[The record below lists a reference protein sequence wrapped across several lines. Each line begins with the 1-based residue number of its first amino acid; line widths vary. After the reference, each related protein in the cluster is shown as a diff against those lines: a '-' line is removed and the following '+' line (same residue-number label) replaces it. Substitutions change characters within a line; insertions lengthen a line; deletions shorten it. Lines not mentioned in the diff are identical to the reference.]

1 MSDDATRAEVAAK
14 LRAAQQQ
21 QQQKD
26 GGRKLLRWDAAR
38 WQQFE
43 RTPQYTT
50 RVKSAPILPIRAPLS
65 SIYEIHFSA
74 RKNYTPSALIEKLI
88 STTRSGS
95 VVNVGLVIDATG
107 SDTFLHDVQE
117 WDDWDVQYV
126 KLRVD
131 TPEDAEEKDRDAHDD
146 KMVEAFSK
154 AVRSHLQGERKD
166 MDVAIYGAEGY
177 NFVGFLIVSFL
188 VEHYGLNLDAAVEEF
203 AASTQPGI
211 YSRHYLERLYRK
223 YFSTLPSESTQLAV
237 PAPPRW
243 ENDETRKRKIE
254 SSVGSEVV
262 TELDRANKF
271 VRNQK
276 IVVPVAAPAKSSPV
290 SNGPAATPGG
300 FPTAPVYKA
309 PMYIPPDR
317 QEQRPAKRR
326 KIRSWMD
333 EVEPLSYGETVA
345 TSSEEHQKLIKSL
358 EKLTGIEGFPG
369 CETIPFTATHVADG
383 AYKRKGCLTKAYLVT
398 WRARGRRCL
407 LYVTADGTYV
417 VSRDMAFTKVDMK
430 FPRRRAPNEFQVN
443 TLIDGLIVEDED
455 HDTKVARYLAFDIV
469 FLEGTPIWQKK
480 LEKRLQCLQ
489 NEIIVPRKN
498 DKSFDYNKEPF
509 RVRMKDHFRLAKT
522 EYMLTKFA
530 KSVTHE
536 VDGVIYTPTE
546 APYNLGGF
554 ETDEPIFKFVASEG
568 GGIPGLDGSISE
580 RRLLHQEQNKL
591 RNRGRQHPY
600 ERARRREPNES
611 ENKWKLGIRICFRPY
626 RGFFFGDPLLDD
638 AFGDED
644 AEDDLCD
651 RVEPWKESTLPTSSS
666 AYEAASCE

>member
-1 MSDDATRAEVAAK
+1 MSDPTRAEVAAK

-21 QQQKD
+21 QKN
-26 GGRKLLRWDAAR
+26 GNGRKLLRWEATR

-43 RTPQYTT
+43 ATPQYTT

-74 RKNYTPSALIEKLI
+74 RKSYSPSALMEKLI
-88 STTRSGS
+88 SDTRSGS

-107 SDTFLHDVQE
+107 SDTFLHDVKE

-126 KLRVD
+126 KLQVD
-131 TPEDAEEKDRDAHDD
+131 TPEEAEEKDRDVHDD
-146 KMVEAFSK
+146 KTAAAFCK
-154 AVRSHLQGERKD
+154 AVVSHLKGERKD
-166 MDVAIYGAEGY
+166 MDVAVYGADGY

-188 VEHYGLNLDAAVEEF
+188 VEYCGLSLDAAVEEF
-203 AASTQPGI
+203 AQSTAPGI

-223 YFSTLPSESTQLAV
+223 YYSTLSSESAKLAV

-243 ENDETRKRKIE
+243 ENDETRKRKSE
-254 SSVGSEVV
+254 SSVGNEVV
-262 TELDRANKF
+262 TEQDRASKF
-271 VRNQK
+271 VRK
-276 IVVPVAAPAKSSPV
+276 ETIVAPGAAPAQTSS
-290 SNGPAATPGG
+290 SNNGKATTPSG
-300 FPTAPVYKA
+300 FPTPPVYKA

-333 EVEPLSYGETVA
+333 EVQPLAYGETLA
-345 TSSEEHQKLIKSL
+345 ASSEEHQKLIQSWESSL
-358 EKLTGIEGFPG
+358 
-369 CETIPFTATHVADG
+369 TIPFTATHVAEG

-417 VSRDMAFTKVDMK
+417 VSRDMTFTKVEMK
-430 FPRRRAPNEFQVN
+430 FPRRRAPNEFQAN
-443 TLIDGLIVEDED
+443 TLIDGLIVEDQD
-455 HDTKVARYLAFDIV
+455 HDTKVARYLAFDIL

-498 DKSFDYNKEPF
+498 DKSYDYNKEPF

-536 VDGVIYTPTE
+536 VDGVIYTPTD

-554 ETDEPIFKFVASEG
+554 ECEEPIFKFVASEG

-580 RRLLHQEQNKL
+580 RRLLQ
-591 RNRGRQHPY
+591 Y
-600 ERARRREPNES
+600 
-611 ENKWKLGIRICFRPY
+611 I
-626 RGFFFGDPLLDD
+626 
-638 AFGDED
+638 
-644 AEDDLCD
+644 
-651 RVEPWKESTLPTSSS
+651 SSMPK
-666 AYEAASCE
+666 

>member
-14 LRAAQQQ
+14 LRAVQP
-21 QQQKD
+21 KD
-26 GGRKLLRWDAAR
+26 VATGGRKLLRWDTAR

-65 SIYEIHFSA
+65 SIYEIHLSA
-74 RKNYTPSALIEKLI
+74 RKNYTPSALMEKLI
-88 STTRSGS
+88 ADTRSGS
-95 VVNVGLVIDATG
+95 VVDVGLVIDATG
-107 SDTFLHDVQE
+107 SNTFFHDVKE

-126 KLRVD
+126 KLQVD
-131 TPEDAEEKDRDAHDD
+131 TLGEEEKNCDAYNDQIA
-146 KMVEAFSK
+146 EAFCK
-154 AVRSHLQGERKD
+154 TVKSHLESDRKD
-166 MDVAIYGAEGY
+166 MDVAVFGTDGY
-177 NFVGFLIVSFL
+177 NLVGFLVVSFL
-188 VEHYGLNLDAAVEEF
+188 VEECGLNLDAAVNEF
-203 AASTQPGI
+203 AASTPPGL
-211 YSRHYLERLYRK
+211 YSRHFLVRLYRK
-223 YFSTLPSESTQLAV
+223 YFSTLPSESIQLVV

-243 ENDETRKRKIE
+243 ENDETRKRKSE
-254 SSVGSEVV
+254 SSVGNEVV
-262 TELDRANKF
+262 TEEDRSKKF
-271 VRNQK
+271 VRK
-276 IVVPVAAPAKSSPV
+276 KKAAASSTPPAKDVAA
-290 SNGPAATPGG
+290 SNGRGSLLSSLS
-300 FPTAPVYKA
+300 TAPVYKP

-326 KIRSWMD
+326 KIRSWVD
-333 EVEPLSYGETVA
+333 EVKPLTYGETL
-345 TSSEEHQKLIKSL
+345 SSLSEEHQKLVMSL

-369 CETIPFTATHVADG
+369 CETIPFTATHVAEG
-383 AYKRKGCLTKAYLVT
+383 AYKRKGGLTKAYLVT

-417 VSRDMAFTKVDMK
+417 VSRDMTFTKVKMK

-443 TLIDGLIVEDED
+443 TLIDGLIVEDQD
-455 HDTKVARYLAFDIV
+455 HDTRVARYLAFDII

-498 DKSFDYNKEPF
+498 DKSFDYTTEPF

-522 EYMLTKFA
+522 EYMLTKFS

-554 ETDEPIFKFVASEG
+554 ECKEPIFKFVASEG

-580 RRLLHQEQNKL
+580 QRLLQYINSIPK
-591 RNRGRQHPY
+591 
-600 ERARRREPNES
+600 
-611 ENKWKLGIRICFRPY
+611 
-626 RGFFFGDPLLDD
+626 
-638 AFGDED
+638 
-644 AEDDLCD
+644 
-651 RVEPWKESTLPTSSS
+651 
-666 AYEAASCE
+666 

>member
-21 QQQKD
+21 QQQQQQQKQS
-26 GGRKLLRWDAAR
+26 GGRKLLRWEPAR

-43 RTPQYTT
+43 RTPQFAT

-74 RKNYTPSALIEKLI
+74 RKSYAPSALMEKLI
-88 STTRSGS
+88 ANTRSGS

-107 SDTFLHDVQE
+107 SDTFLHDVKE

-131 TPEDAEEKDRDAHDD
+131 TPEVDADAEEKDRNAHDD
-146 KMVEAFSK
+146 KVVQAFCK
-154 AVRSHLQGERKD
+154 AVTSHLQGERKD
-166 MDVAIYGAEGY
+166 MDVAVFDSKGY
-177 NFVGFLIVSFL
+177 NFVGFLVVSFL
-188 VEHYGLNLDAAVEEF
+188 VEHCGLSLDAAVEEYG
-203 AASTQPGI
+203 ASAPPGI

-223 YFSTLPSESTQLAV
+223 YFSTLPSESTQLTV

-243 ENDETRKRKIE
+243 ENEETRKRKSE
-254 SSVGSEVV
+254 SSVGNEVV
-262 TELDRANKF
+262 TEQDRANKF
-271 VRNQK
+271 VPK
-276 IVVPVAAPAKSSPV
+276 EKTAVPGAAPAQASPA
-290 SNGPAATPGG
+290 SNGRATTPGS
-300 FPTAPVYKA
+300 FSTTPVYKA
-309 PMYIPPDR
+309 PMYVPPDR
-317 QEQRPAKRR
+317 QDQRPAKRR

-333 EVEPLSYGETVA
+333 EVQPLTYGETLT
-345 TSSEEHQKLIKSL
+345 TSSEEHQKLTKSL

-369 CETIPFTATHVADG
+369 CETIPFTATHVTEE
-383 AYKRKGCLTKAYLVT
+383 AYKRKGCLTKLYLVT

-417 VSRDMAFTKVDMK
+417 VSRDMTFTKVEMK
-430 FPRRRAPNEFQVN
+430 FPRRRAANEFQAN
-443 TLIDGLIVEDED
+443 TLIDGLIVEDQD
-455 HDTKVARYLAFDIV
+455 HDVKVARYLAFDIL

-498 DKSFDYNKEPF
+498 DKTFDYSKEPF
-509 RVRMKDHFRLAKT
+509 RVRMKDHFRLGKT

-530 KSVTHE
+530 TSVTHE

-554 ETDEPIFKFVASEG
+554 ESDEPIFKFVASEG

-580 RRLLHQEQNKL
+580 RRLLQYINSMPK
-591 RNRGRQHPY
+591 
-600 ERARRREPNES
+600 
-611 ENKWKLGIRICFRPY
+611 
-626 RGFFFGDPLLDD
+626 
-638 AFGDED
+638 
-644 AEDDLCD
+644 
-651 RVEPWKESTLPTSSS
+651 
-666 AYEAASCE
+666 

>member
-1 MSDDATRAEVAAK
+1 MTDDGTRAEVAAK

-21 QQQKD
+21 QKN
-26 GGRKLLRWDAAR
+26 GSGRKLLRWDAAR

-43 RTPQYTT
+43 KTPQYTT

-65 SIYEIHFSA
+65 SCTYEIHFSA
-74 RKNYTPSALIEKLI
+74 RKSYAPSALMEKLI
-88 STTRSGS
+88 ADTRSGS

-107 SDTFLHDVQE
+107 SDTFLHDVKE

-131 TPEDAEEKDRDAHDD
+131 SPEDAEEKDRDAHDD
-146 KMVEAFSK
+146 KMVEAFCQ
-154 AVRSHLQGERKD
+154 AVVNHLKGERKD
-166 MDVAIYGAEGY
+166 MDVAVYGADGY

-188 VEHYGLNLDAAVEEF
+188 VEYCGLNLDAAVDEF
-203 AASTQPGI
+203 AQSTAPGI

-223 YFSTLPSESTQLAV
+223 YYSTLPSESTQLAV

-243 ENDETRKRKIE
+243 ENDETRKRKSA
-254 SSVGSEVV
+254 SSVGNEVV
-262 TELDRANKF
+262 TEQDRANKF
-271 VRNQK
+271 VRK
-276 IVVPVAAPAKSSPV
+276 EKVAIPGAEPAKALPVDNGKATTPSS
-290 SNGPAATPGG
+290 
-300 FPTAPVYKA
+300 FPTPPVYKA

-317 QEQRPAKRR
+317 QDPRPAKRR

-333 EVEPLSYGETVA
+333 EVQPLTYGETLA
-345 TSSEEHQKLIKSL
+345 TSSEEHEKLTKSL

-369 CETIPFTATHVADG
+369 CETIPFTATHVAEG

-417 VSRDMAFTKVDMK
+417 VSRDMTFTKVEMK

-443 TLIDGLIVEDED
+443 TLIDGLIVEDQD
-455 HDTKVARYLAFDIV
+455 HDTKVARYLAFDII
-469 FLEGTPIWQKK
+469 FLEAPRFGRRSWKSGCSAYRTRSLCRVKMYG
-480 LEKRLQCLQ
+480 LMLMTECRE
-489 NEIIVPRKN
+489 EI
-498 DKSFDYNKEPF
+498 
-509 RVRMKDHFRLAKT
+509 DHFRLAKT

-554 ETDEPIFKFVASEG
+554 ECEEPIFKFVASEG

-580 RRLLHQEQNKL
+580 QRLLQYIDSMPK
-591 RNRGRQHPY
+591 
-600 ERARRREPNES
+600 
-611 ENKWKLGIRICFRPY
+611 
-626 RGFFFGDPLLDD
+626 
-638 AFGDED
+638 
-644 AEDDLCD
+644 
-651 RVEPWKESTLPTSSS
+651 
-666 AYEAASCE
+666 

>member
-1 MSDDATRAEVAAK
+1 M
-14 LRAAQQQ
+14 
-21 QQQKD
+21 
-26 GGRKLLRWDAAR
+26 
-38 WQQFE
+38 
-43 RTPQYTT
+43 
-50 RVKSAPILPIRAPLS
+50 
-65 SIYEIHFSA
+65 
-74 RKNYTPSALIEKLI
+74 EKLI
-88 STTRSGS
+88 ADTRSGS

-107 SDTFLHDVQE
+107 SDTFLHDVKTVG
-117 WDDWDVQYV
+117 W
-126 KLRVD
+126 RAA
-131 TPEDAEEKDRDAHDD
+131 DAEEKDRDAHDD
-146 KMVEAFSK
+146 KMVEAFCK
-154 AVRSHLQGERKD
+154 AVVSHLQGERKD
-166 MDVAIYGAEGY
+166 MDVAVFGAEGY
-177 NFVGFLIVSFL
+177 NFVGFLIVS
-188 VEHYGLNLDAAVEEF
+188 
-203 AASTQPGI
+203 
-211 YSRHYLERLYRK
+211 
-223 YFSTLPSESTQLAV
+223 TLPSESTQLVV

-254 SSVGSEVV
+254 SSVGNEVV
-262 TELDRANKF
+262 TEQDRANQF
-271 VRNQK
+271 VRKQK
-276 IVVPVAAPAKSSPV
+276 IVVPGAAAPSKPSPV
-290 SNGPAATPGG
+290 SNGRASTPGG
-300 FPTAPVYKA
+300 FPTPPVYKA

-333 EVEPLSYGETVA
+333 EVEPLTYGETLA
-345 TSSEEHQKLIKSL
+345 TSSEEHQKLTKSL

-369 CETIPFTATHVADG
+369 CETIPFTATHVAEG

-417 VSRDMAFTKVDMK
+417 VSRDMTFTKVDMK

-443 TLIDGLIVEDED
+443 TLIDGLIVEDQD
-455 HDTKVARYLAFDIV
+455 HDTKVARYLAFDIL

-554 ETDEPIFKFVASEG
+554 ESEEPIFKFVASEG

-580 RRLLHQEQNKL
+580 RRLLQPAPSFKDATSQEHSRL

-600 ERARRREPNES
+600 ERVNTE
-611 ENKWKLGIRICFRPY
+611 KI
-626 RGFFFGDPLLDD
+626 
-638 AFGDED
+638 
-644 AEDDLCD
+644 AE
-651 RVEPWKESTLPTSSS
+651 
-666 AYEAASCE
+666 